1 MMKQIVQI
9 VVLLLI
15 ILVGG
20 AYYTGYIPS
29 YDEYITGQQE
39 EKQPEDPLVVIQN
52 NPRLLAAYQNR
63 ITKLQIEGQGMII
76 KVLKDDDEGSKHQ
89 RLLLRVNKDQ
99 TLLITHNIDLAPR
112 IPNPKVGEGIKFY
125 GEYVWNNKGGLIHW
139 THKDPKKRHE
149 DGWLL
154 YQGKRYE

>member
-1 MMKQIVQI
+1 MKKIFPI

-15 ILVGG
+15 ILLGG
-20 AYYTGYIPS
+20 AYYAGYIPS
-29 YDEYITGQQE
+29 YNDYITGQQE
-39 EKQPEDPLVVIQN
+39 GEKPEDPLVVIQN

-76 KVLKDDDEGSKHQ
+76 KVLKDDEEGSRHQ

-99 TLLITHNIDLAPR
+99 TLLITHNIDLASR
-112 IPNPKVGEGIKFY
+112 IPNPKVGEAIKFY
-125 GEYVWNNKGGLIHW
+125 GEYVWNNKGGLVHW
-139 THKDPKKRHE
+139 THKDPRKRHE